1 MKIQLITFIAA
12 LAALS
17 AQAADRLPA
26 HLGAEG
32 YVLSWHDEF
41 DGDSLDRR
49 AWNVEVNGTG
59 CGNHELQH
67 YIDAPEAVSVA
78 DGCLLLTAI
87 RRPYGDSHQFT
98 SGRVNTHGKVTFTYG
113 IIEARIKLPSTAD
126 GLWPA
131 FWMMGDD
138 ISSVGWPRCG
148 EIDIFEMGHHEGIAN
163 GTQGSYMNGAAHWGY
178 YIDRQYPTTATFSNA
193 PYSVHDGQYHLFTC
207 IWTPEKA
214 SMYLDLDKYPD
225 ADPYYELV
233 IDHNGT
239 PDDRS
244 ADLYFRKPFHILFN
258 LAVGGHFPGI
268 TDPDKISALNSS
280 NDNTANYYINYV
292 KVYQRDEDEGSLQT
306 PK

>member
-17 AQAADRLPA
+17 TQAADRLPA

-78 DGCLLLTAI
+78 DGCLLLTAS
-87 RRPYGDSHQFT
+87 RRPYGDSHRFT

-113 IIEARIKLPSTAD
+113 IVEARIKLPSTAD

-138 ISSVGWPRCG
+138 ISTVGWPACG
-148 EIDIFEMGHHEGIAN
+148 ETDILEMGHADGIAA
-163 GTQGSYMNGAAHWGY
+163 GSQDRLFNGAMHYGPDSGHHIQQVGAG
-178 YIDRQYPTTATFSNA
+178 TST
-193 PYSVHDGQYHLFTC
+193 YSLQDGEFHHFYAV
-207 IWTPEKA
+207 WTPKHIR
-214 SMYLDLDKYPD
+214 MYVDNVAEPYLSVDID
-225 ADPYYELV
+225 ATQAA
-233 IDHNGT
+233 G
-239 PDDRS
+239 
-244 ADLYFRKPFHILFN
+244 ADSTGAYFHKPNFLLFN
-258 LAVGGHFPGI
+258 LAVGGDFTGI
-268 TDPDKISALNSS
+268 HNPDAITALGNTEGSAASMEIDYVRIYTPAGMAS
-280 NDNTANYYINYV
+280 ND
-292 KVYQRDEDEGSLQT
+292 
-306 PK
+306 

>member
-138 ISSVGWPRCG
+138 ISSVGWPACG
-148 EIDIFEMGHHEGIAN
+148 ETDILEMGHANGIAA
-163 GTQGSYMNGAAHWGY
+163 GSQDKLFNGAMHYGSDAGRHIQQVGEG
-178 YIDRQYPTTATFSNA
+178 TST
-193 PYSVHDGQYHLFTC
+193 YSLQDGKFHHFYVV
-207 IWTPEKA
+207 WTPKYIR
-214 SMYLDLDKYPD
+214 MYVDKVAEPYLSVDID
-225 ADPYYELV
+225 ATQAT
-233 IDHNGT
+233 G
-239 PDDRS
+239 
-244 ADLYFRKPFHILFN
+244 ADSTGAYFHKPNFLLFN
-258 LAVGGHFPGI
+258 LAVGGDFTGI
-268 TDPDKISALNSS
+268 HNPDAITALGNAEGSKASMEIDYVRIYTPAGIAS
-280 NDNTANYYINYV
+280 ND
-292 KVYQRDEDEGSLQT
+292 
-306 PK
+306 